1 MLFVKSDELKTG
13 MRIAKPI
20 YNRSGVM
27 LYERDSRLTAQ
38 GVTSIQNFGLIG
50 VYVLEPA
57 EPLPPMTAED
67 IEFERFQA
75 MAVFTIKEI
84 LDAVGRQKEPEQLYQ
99 FSNQIIKNYGSLYH
113 KINFI
118 QNLRSAEDHVYKHS
132 LNTAILC
139 ALMSKRMNLEFKRQ
153 LDVVVAAILHD
164 IGTLLIPIGLRR
176 KPISERTEEEEKR
189 VNTYYVAAYQM
200 FSRDSS
206 MDPGVLQILTT
217 ALKSIYNVGGKAEET
232 NSRKITEVE
241 ILRTA
246 AIFDQMTAMNY
257 NEEPTSDVA
266 AIRFLLDESNGYM
279 PETVQALINS
289 INILEPGVCVELTT
303 GDRGLVIAAGAVNV
317 LEPFVLS
324 FRDNQIYNLGDASV
338 AAEIQI
344 KDIMRTMDNRH
355 VMDPDMLERYSGDKV
370 HIGERRTKKNY

>member
-1 MLFVKSDELKTG
+1 MIFVKSDELKTG

-27 LYERDSRLTAQ
+27 LYERDSKLTAQ
-38 GVTSIQNFGLIG
+38 GITSIQNFGLIG

-176 KPISERTEEEEKR
+176 KPVAERTEEEEKR

-206 MDPGVLQILTT
+206 MDPGVLQIVTR
-217 ALKSIYNVGGKAEET
+217 ALKSIYHVGGKSEENT
-232 NSRKITEVE
+232 AKQSTEVE

-246 AIFDQMTAMNY
+246 ALFDQMTAMNY

-303 GDRGLVIAAGAVNV
+303 GDRGLVIAAGAMNV

-370 HIGERRTKKNY
+370 HIGERRTRKNY